1 MTTAL
6 LISNLVLWILV
17 AGLAVAVLAL
27 ARQVGL
33 LHDRIAPVGALVGRE
48 RPAVGEEAPVVE
60 AVDLEGRPLRVGG
73 PDREGRSTLLFFAA
87 PGCPV
92 CREVLPVLPSLA
104 RAEGGSLRVLL
115 AGEGSPEGHRRLA
128 DAAGLPAAAVAL
140 SRELAPAY
148 GVGRL
153 PHAVLLDGAGRVRA
167 RGLVNT
173 REHLESLFEARDRG
187 VATLADL
194 PLAAPDRWRE
204 PTRAAGERP

>member
-6 LISNLVLWILV
+6 LVSNLVLWALV
-17 AGLAVAVLAL
+17 VALGLAVLAL

-48 RPAVGEEAPVVE
+48 RPAVGEPAPVVE
-60 AVDLEGRPLRVGG
+60 AVDPEGRPLRVGG
-73 PDREGRSTLLFFAA
+73 ADPQGRSTLLFFLA

-92 CREVLPVLPSLA
+92 CRELLPVLPSLT
-104 RAEGGSLRVLL
+104 RAEGRALRLLL
-115 AGEGSPEGHRRLA
+115 AGEGPPDAHRRLA
-128 DAAGLPAAAVAL
+128 EAAGLPAACVAL
-140 SRELAPAY
+140 STELAPAY

-173 REHLESLFEARDRG
+173 REHLESLLEAGDRG

-194 PLAAPDRWRE
+194 PERRDAI
-204 PTRAAGERP
+204 RAAGGHA